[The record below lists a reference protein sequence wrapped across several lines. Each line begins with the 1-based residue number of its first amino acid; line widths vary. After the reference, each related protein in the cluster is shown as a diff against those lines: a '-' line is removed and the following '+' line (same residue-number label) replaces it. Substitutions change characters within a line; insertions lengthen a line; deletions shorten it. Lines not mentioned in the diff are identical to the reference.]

1 MATKYLKAQWL
12 DIRLRAGVHSWGVH
26 SLCGLI
32 DGVTYYSTV
41 ELRLHVYVYNSAGLW
56 HIRSANSFEVDFW
69 VPYCGVVVDGRSCS
83 IAGLSRPTL

>member
-12 DIRLRAGVHSWGVH
+12 DIRLRAGVHSL
-26 SLCGLI
+26 SGLI
-32 DGVTYYSTV
+32 DGVTYYSTL
-41 ELRLHVYVYNSAGLW
+41 ELLLHVYVYNSAGLW
-56 HIRSANSFEVDFW
+56 HIRSSNGFEVDFW